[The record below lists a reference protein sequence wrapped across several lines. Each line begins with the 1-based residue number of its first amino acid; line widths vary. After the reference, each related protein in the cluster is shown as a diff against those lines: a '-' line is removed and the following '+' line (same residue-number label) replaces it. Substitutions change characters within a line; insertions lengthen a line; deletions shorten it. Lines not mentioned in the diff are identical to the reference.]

1 MTVQS
6 RILLAALIVPLSCL
20 YSSCVLGQGL
30 GGDLGVTIPADALKI
45 SSPFKHFDSACKH
58 CVKLDH
64 KNVAR
69 EIRKGVSFLEGETKH
84 ARAKGREALLGSTAE
99 LTKVARS
106 IENGKTFT
114 AEQLRE
120 KFARAHQALAI
131 HHHQM
136 AENARSQNRLGD
148 ASEALQKAAV
158 NLKHGVSWTGEKLVL
173 EPGARLIDSSR
184 KVTDVLIDG
193 TIEGTSRSVKAVGGG
208 IGLLGEQI
216 KRVGNLIKHTTKR

>member
-1 MTVQS
+1 L
-6 RILLAALIVPLSCL
+6 RF
-20 YSSCVLGQGL
+20 
-30 GGDLGVTIPADALKI
+30 GVAIPADALKI
-45 SSPFKHFDSACKH
+45 SSPFKHFDSACEH

-64 KNVAR
+64 KAVAR
-69 EIRKGVSFLEGETKH
+69 EIREGVSFLNGETKH
-84 ARAKGREALLGSTAE
+84 ARTKGREALQGSAAE
-99 LTKVARS
+99 LTKVAHS

-114 AEQLRE
+114 AEQLKKR
-120 KFARAHQALAI
+120 FARAHHALAI
-131 HHHQM
+131 HHHQV

-173 EPGARLIDSSR
+173 QPGAKLIDSSR
-184 KVTDVLIDG
+184 KVTDALVGG

-216 KRVGNLIKHTTKR
+216 KRVGSLIKNPIRR